1 MIDNDDVNVSYFNSY
16 YEDYNSDNNININIT
31 NIILVGNHNHNYCVN
46 NYTVIGNILPKPIEC
61 TFSLVNNLI
70 IGSLNGI
77 ITTDNLMINNYIS
90 YQDNKGINIQNI
102 TLTGTNINNYI
113 LSNNNYLINNI

>member
-1 MIDNDDVNVSYFNSY
+1 
-16 YEDYNSDNNININIT
+16 
-31 NIILVGNHNHNYCVN
+31 
-46 NYTVIGNILPKPIEC
+46 
-61 TFSLVNNLI
+61 
-70 IGSLNGI
+70 
-77 ITTDNLMINNYIS
+77 MINNYIS